1 MMGRAKGESPLALR
15 MMMTPKSDNSD
26 EEGIAEGN
34 NEALEQEAETVADQP
49 NLETVEPHVQ
59 QELCC
64 LAISGEIPTI
74 LPGCTQ

>member
-1 MMGRAKGESPLALR
+1 MTQSMMILIQTTTCLSQMMGRAKGESPLALR

-49 NLETVEPHVQ
+49 NLETVEPHVH
-59 QELCC
+59 QEL
-64 LAISGEIPTI
+64 
-74 LPGCTQ
+74 